1 MAVGRTGLAGRQFA
15 WTPLGTNI
23 TRLKKAKTLGGK
35 KKVCPKNWIDLK
47 TFKKKKKWGKQMD
60 KFRVFESK
68 CRNLDHVTKCRPALR
83 AQKHVQ
89 HFGAIFN
96 FYLLLFFLFFSFFP
110 D

>member
-1 MAVGRTGLAGRQFA
+1 
-15 WTPLGTNI
+15 
-23 TRLKKAKTLGGK
+23 
-35 KKVCPKNWIDLK
+35 
-47 TFKKKKKWGKQMD
+47 MD

>member
-47 TFKKKKKWGKQMD
+47 TLKKKKNGGNKWISL
-60 KFRVFESK
+60 ES
-68 CRNLDHVTKCRPALR
+68 LSQSVETWTM
-83 AQKHVQ
+83 
-89 HFGAIFN
+89 
-96 FYLLLFFLFFSFFP
+96 
-110 D
+110 